1 MAFVVAPF
9 TVVMVFMMLAPI
21 VLRSVRRNVLVLFMS
36 PATIMIA
43 IMIAVMVPV
52 AVPVVVLGRH
62 TNGKKKQSCQKSE
75 KVSLHFDP
83 RC

>member
-9 TVVMVFMMLAPI
+9 AVVMVFMMLAPI

-36 PATIMIA
+36 PATIV
-43 IMIAVMVPV
+43 IAVMVPV
-52 AVPVVVLGRH
+52 MVPVAVVVLGRH
-62 TNGKKKQSCQKSE
+62 TNGKKKQSRQKSE

>member
-21 VLRSVRRNVLVLFMS
+21 VLRSVRRNVFVLFMS

-43 IMIAVMVPV
+43 VMV
-52 AVPVVVLGRH
+52 AVPVPVAVLGRH
-62 TNGKKKQSCQKSE
+62 TNGKKKQSRQKSE